1 MATLTDLVAKV
12 RTELGDMPIQFTTTL
27 VGDGTT
33 KDFYLKVKPV
43 EPAYLVVTS
52 VSGSTSTTVGTT
64 TAGIATTGPTSV
76 LATTPLV
83 AIKVGSSSS
92 YLAQGPDFYVEADQG
107 IIHFTT
113 APASGA
119 TITVSGTH
127 YRYFSNKDIISYVNT
142 AVLQHT
148 SNRTDSYGREYTLAL
163 LPEIEV
169 YPVAL
174 LAAIEALWAL
184 ATDAAFDIDI
194 TAPDGVHI
202 PRGQRFSQL
211 SNIITARKYQYNE
224 LCAALNIG
232 LWRIEMG
239 TLRRVSRT
247 TNKLVPIYMSQEID
261 DTSKPERVYIEN
273 NLKGRTPL
281 PDNVA
286 SYDIVLTQGDTW
298 ETEFDFPLNFGT
310 NYTITAQIRTYP
322 ESPTLVA
329 QFTTEVLGTT
339 VISGVTYTKVQF
351 SLTSDQTDSFPL
363 KSFWDAQIRST
374 DGSFNETYVRGL
386 VFANKQVTTDANVS
400 TATLTAPVYKASTP
414 PTTATVGTLYNYT
427 FLATGPDPIYNV
439 QSGSLPTGLSLNPF
453 TGVLSGTPTTT
464 GIYNFVIRVHN
475 SGLDYTT
482 AQNTYP
488 VSGLFTDVSRT
499 ITVS

>member
-12 RTELGDMPIQFTTTL
+12 RTELGDLPTQFTTNLT
-27 VGDGTT
+27 GDGIT

-52 VSGSTSTTVGTT
+52 VSGSTATTVGTT
-64 TAGIATTGPTSV
+64 TAGIATTGPTGI

-83 AIKVGSSSS
+83 AVKVGSSSS

-107 IIHFTT
+107 VIHFTT

-119 TITVSGTH
+119 AITVSGTH

-194 TAPDGVHI
+194 SAPDGIHI
-202 PRGQRFSQL
+202 PRAQRFSQL
-211 SNIITARKYQYNE
+211 SSIITARKYQYNE

-239 TLRRVSRT
+239 VLRRVSRT

-281 PDNVA
+281 PDNVGV
-286 SYDIVLTQGDTW
+286 YDWVLTQGDTIKV
-298 ETEFDFPLNFGT
+298 EFDLPLD
-310 NYTITAQIRTYP
+310 ITSYKLLAQVRTYP
-322 ESPTLVA
+322 ESPTLAGTFTITNISIDTVNKISKIYLSMTGA
-329 QFTTEVLGTT
+329 QTENL
-339 VISGVTYTKVQF
+339 
-351 SLTSDQTDSFPL
+351 PL
-363 KSFWDAQIRST
+363 KSFWDLQVYKE
-374 DGSFNETYVRGL
+374 DGSFNQTYVRGL
-386 VFANKQVTTDANVS
+386 VFANKQITE
-400 TATLTAPVYKASTP
+400 TP
-414 PTTATVGTLYNYT
+414 
-427 FLATGPDPIYNV
+427 
-439 QSGSLPTGLSLNPF
+439 
-453 TGVLSGTPTTT
+453 
-464 GIYNFVIRVHN
+464 
-475 SGLDYTT
+475 
-482 AQNTYP
+482 
-488 VSGLFTDVSRT
+488 
-499 ITVS
+499 

>member
-1 MATLTDLVAKV
+1 VATLTDLVAKV
-12 RTELGDMPIQFTTTL
+12 RTELGDLPTQFTTNLT
-27 VGDGTT
+27 GDGIT

-52 VSGSTSTTVGTT
+52 VSGSTATTVGTT
-64 TAGIATTGPTSV
+64 TAGIATTGPTGI

-83 AIKVGSSSS
+83 AVKVGSSSS

-107 IIHFTT
+107 VIHFTT

-119 TITVSGTH
+119 AITVSGTH

-194 TAPDGVHI
+194 SAPDGIHI
-202 PRGQRFSQL
+202 PRAQRFSQL
-211 SNIITARKYQYNE
+211 SSIITARKYQYNE

-239 TLRRVSRT
+239 VLRRVSRT

-281 PDNVA
+281 PDNVGV
-286 SYDIVLTQGDTW
+286 YDWVLTQGDTIKV
-298 ETEFDFPLNFGT
+298 EFDLPLD
-310 NYTITAQIRTYP
+310 ITSYKLLAQVRTYP
-322 ESPTLVA
+322 ESPTLAGTFTITNISIDTVNKISKIYLSMTGA
-329 QFTTEVLGTT
+329 QTENL
-339 VISGVTYTKVQF
+339 
-351 SLTSDQTDSFPL
+351 PL
-363 KSFWDAQIRST
+363 KSFWDLQVYKE
-374 DGSFNETYVRGL
+374 DGSFNQTYVRGL
-386 VFANKQVTTDANVS
+386 VFANKQITE
-400 TATLTAPVYKASTP
+400 TP
-414 PTTATVGTLYNYT
+414 
-427 FLATGPDPIYNV
+427 
-439 QSGSLPTGLSLNPF
+439 
-453 TGVLSGTPTTT
+453 
-464 GIYNFVIRVHN
+464 
-475 SGLDYTT
+475 
-482 AQNTYP
+482 
-488 VSGLFTDVSRT
+488 
-499 ITVS
+499 